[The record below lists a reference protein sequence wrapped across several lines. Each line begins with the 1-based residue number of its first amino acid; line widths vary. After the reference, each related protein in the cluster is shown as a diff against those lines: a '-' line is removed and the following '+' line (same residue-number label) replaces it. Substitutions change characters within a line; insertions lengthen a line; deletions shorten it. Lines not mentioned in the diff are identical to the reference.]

1 MKLRYY
7 MRGLGIGIIVT
18 AILLS
23 ISLHAKN
30 KPMTDEQV
38 IARAKELG
46 MEEKYDNAVL
56 AEVVSGN
63 DASDD
68 PKAPDETVELE
79 TSESE
84 TSESETSDSDVS
96 EAKKQ
101 DDNAKVTETT
111 ENKQANEAL
120 ERAEQAKEDA
130 KESASQTVKET
141 EGLADDAA
149 QLTVENPS
157 KPERTQTD
165 AQISDAGNKSGTEKN
180 DTAGDNKEKDSP
192 VKSGADKE
200 KMKNPVEG
208 KADETKSQGSA
219 DGKQNTTDSQSQ
231 VTITVS
237 GGDGSFEVAKKLQAA
252 GVIEDSKSFDDY
264 LCQNGYDRRIT
275 TGKHLI
281 RPNATQEE
289 IAKELTTKVK

>member
-7 MRGLGIGIIVT
+7 MRGLGRGIIVT

-46 MEEKYDNAVL
+46 MEEKYDNSVL
-56 AEVVSGN
+56 AEVVSAN
-63 DASDD
+63 DASDA
-68 PKAPDETVELE
+68 PKAPDEAVELE
-79 TSESE
+79 ASESK
-84 TSESETSDSDVS
+84 TSDSDVS

-130 KESASQTVKET
+130 KGSAQSMVQKT

-149 QLTVENPS
+149 KLKVENTN
-157 KPERTQTD
+157 KTD
-165 AQISDAGNKSGTEKN
+165 TDKTDTDKTDSDKN
-180 DTAGDNKEKDSP
+180 DT
-192 VKSGADKE
+192 
-200 KMKNPVEG
+200 G
-208 KADETKSQGSA
+208 K
-219 DGKQNTTDSQSQ
+219 TDSDITKTDQNAGEASTE

-237 GGDGSFEVAKKLQAA
+237 AGDGSYDVAKKLQAA
-252 GVIEDSKSFDDY
+252 GIIEDSKAYDDY
-264 LCQNGYDRRIT
+264 LCQNGYDRRLT
-275 TGKHLI
+275 TGEHVIKKG
-281 RPNATQEE
+281 ATQDE
-289 IAKELTTKVK
+289 IAKELTTRVNK

>member
-23 ISLHAKN
+23 ISLHGKN

-46 MEEKYDNAVL
+46 MEEKYDNSVL
-56 AEVVSGN
+56 AEVVSAN

-68 PKAPDETVELE
+68 PKASDEALE
-79 TSESE
+79 SDAA
-84 TSESETSDSDVS
+84 ESETSDSDVS

-120 ERAEQAKEDA
+120 DRAEQAKEDA
-130 KESASQTVKET
+130 KDSAQSMVQKT

-149 QLTVENPS
+149 KLKVENTNKTDTANTDS
-157 KPERTQTD
+157 AKTDTGKTNTAKTDTDKTDSGKTSTDKTDTGKTDTDKTD
-165 AQISDAGNKSGTEKN
+165 AATKTE
-180 DTAGDNKEKDSP
+180 
-192 VKSGADKE
+192 
-200 KMKNPVEG
+200 
-208 KADETKSQGSA
+208 
-219 DGKQNTTDSQSQ
+219 QNVGEASTE
-231 VTITVS
+231 VTITVN
-237 GGDGSFEVAKKLQAA
+237 GGDGSYDVAKKLQAA
-252 GVIEDSKSFDDY
+252 GIIEDSKAYDDY
-264 LCQNGYDRRIT
+264 LCQNGYDRRLT
-275 TGKHLI
+275 TGKHVI
-281 RPNATQEE
+281 KKGATQDE
-289 IAKELTTKVK
+289 IAKELTTRVNK